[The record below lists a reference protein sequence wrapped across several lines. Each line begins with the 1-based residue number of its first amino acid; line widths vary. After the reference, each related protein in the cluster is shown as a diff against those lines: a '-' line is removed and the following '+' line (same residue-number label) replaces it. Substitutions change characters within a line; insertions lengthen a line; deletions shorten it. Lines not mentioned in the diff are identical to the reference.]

1 MWTQMMFFFVSVEG
15 MKMMDGPGDTSFMQF
30 LRKSAF
36 HQPPPVLH
44 WSWHWK
50 STFFRGCSSNSGFLR
65 HFMAFQTDLPL
76 ESWIGSRINCHVPGC
91 HHRSTPPFAFRLPL
105 DSEWVSRGT
114 HKELGEGSVTK
125 GPLWG
130 WTTTSLRTSVN
141 TYRLPKGW
149 FGNPL
154 TKARLGKVPM
164 NII

>member
-1 MWTQMMFFFVSVEG
+1 MDPNDVFFCISRRYENDGWTGWHFLYAIPKKECFPS
-15 MKMMDGPGDTSFMQF
+15 TSSSFALKLALEIHLF
-30 LRKSAF
+30 L
-36 HQPPPVLH
+36 
-44 WSWHWK
+44 
-50 STFFRGCSSNSGFLR
+50 RGCSSNSGFLR
-65 HFMAFQTDLPL
+65 HFVAFQTDLPL
-76 ESWIGSRINCHVPGC
+76 ESWNVSRINCHVPGC
-91 HHRSTPPFAFRLPL
+91 HHRSAPPFAFRLPL